1 MQPSPMAET
10 DSPWVP
16 SVRLCMFN
24 SMATVTPLAYSSAR
38 NAFGA
43 IIGLLTIVALAGA
56 QQPTA
61 PPAPRGYGSIVGAVV
76 DSIRR
81 RMLPDATVRVAGTT
95 RSGVSDAQGRF
106 HIDSIPAGEFT
117 LVIEHPMLD
126 SLGYGGLSMPTA
138 FVNAGDQGQVLIST
152 PTYESL
158 HDKLCPRGGLVAGP
172 AMVVGRL
179 LDAENGAPLG
189 GGSVALVYRDNGENG
204 VVTRVRQGRV
214 NENGIFAIC
223 GLPVPLAGTL
233 QATRGGE
240 STAEMAVEYAN
251 DLLTT
256 ALFTLGTNG
265 TSRAILNGKVVNRRG
280 EPLAGVQVMVEGVP
294 TTATTAEDGKFTLT
308 GLPSGTRKLIA
319 RKIGLAAVS
328 RGVNL
333 SSRAPLQVTLIAD
346 GAQLVQAVRVVGVLE
361 DGLQKAGFTDRFKGN
376 RGKYLTPERIAE
388 LSPIVFTDL
397 LTSMT
402 GMKVRSTSRG
412 TVVTATR
419 AGSATAVGCITV
431 FIDNT
436 RFHGTEPGDLDKAL
450 AAQDV
455 GAIEFYASETEAPP
469 QFTAAGARC
478 ASLVVWTKTML
489 LNRH

>member
-1 MQPSPMAET
+1 
-10 DSPWVP
+10 
-16 SVRLCMFN
+16 MFN
-24 SMATVTPLAYSSAR
+24 SMATVTTLAYSSAR
-38 NAFGA
+38 QALGA
-43 IIGLLTIVALAGA
+43 VVGFLAIVAIAGA

-95 RSGVSDAQGRF
+95 RTGVSDAQGRF

-117 LVIEHPMLD
+117 LVVDHPMLD
-126 SLGYGGLSMPTA
+126 SLGYGGLSMPA
-138 FVNAGDQGQVLIST
+138 AIVNAGEQAQLLIST
-152 PTYESL
+152 PTFESL
-158 HDKLCPRGGLVAGP
+158 HDKVCPRAGGLVAGP
-172 AMVVGRL
+172 AMIVGRL
-179 LDAENGAPLG
+179 LDAESDAPLG

-233 QATRGGE
+233 QATRAGE
-240 STAEMAVEYAN
+240 STAEMAVEYAT

-265 TSRAILNGKVVNRRG
+265 TTRAMVHGKVVNRRG
-280 EPLAGVQVMVEGVP
+280 VPIAGVHVMVEGGQ
-294 TTATTAEDGKFTLT
+294 TSATTGEDGKFSLT
-308 GLPSGTRKLIA
+308 GLPSGTRKLVA

-328 RGVNL
+328 QGVNL
-333 SSRAPLQVTLIAD
+333 SSRAPLQLTLVAD

-361 DGLQKAGFTDRFKGN
+361 DGLQKAGFTERVKGN
-376 RGKYLTPERIAE
+376 RGKFLTPERITD

-402 GMKVRSTSRG
+402 GMKVRSSARG

-419 AGSATAVGCITV
+419 SGMANANGCITV
-431 FIDNT
+431 FVDNS
-436 RFHGTEPGDLDKAL
+436 RFYGNEPGDLDKAL

-455 GAIEFYASETEAPP
+455 GAVEFYASESEAPP
-469 QFTAAGARC
+469 QFTAPGARC

-489 LNRH
+489 LNRR

>member
-1 MQPSPMAET
+1 MAET

-24 SMATVTPLAYSSAR
+24 SMATVTPLAYRSAR
-38 NAFGA
+38 IALGA
-43 IIGLLTIVALAGA
+43 IVGLLSIVALAGA
-56 QQPTA
+56 QKPT
-61 PPAPRGYGSIVGAVV
+61 PPSAPRGYGSIVGAVV

-95 RSGVSDAQGRF
+95 RSAVSDAQGRF

-126 SLGYGGLSMPTA
+126 SLGYGGISMPTA
-138 FVNAGDQGQVLIST
+138 VVNAGEQAQLLVST
-152 PTYESL
+152 PTYEAL
-158 HDKLCPRGGLVAGP
+158 HDKRCSRGGLVAGP

-179 LDAENGAPLG
+179 LDAESGAPLG
-189 GGSVALVYRDNGENG
+189 GGTVALVYRDNGENG

-240 STAEMAVEYAN
+240 STAEMTIEYAS
-251 DLLTT
+251 DLLAT
-256 ALFTLGTNG
+256 ALFTLGTSG
-265 TSRAILNGKVVNRRG
+265 TTRAIVNGKVINRRG
-280 EPLAGVQVMVEGVP
+280 DPIAGVQVMVEGGQA
-294 TTATTAEDGKFTLT
+294 TATTGEDGKFTLT
-308 GLPSGTRKLIA
+308 GLPSGTRKLVA

-328 RGVNL
+328 MGVNL
-333 SSRAPLQVTLIAD
+333 SSLAPLQITLVAD
-346 GAQLVQAVRVVGVLE
+346 GAQLVQAVHVVGVLE
-361 DGLQKAGFTDRFKGN
+361 DGLQKAGFTDRVKAN
-376 RGKYLTPERIAE
+376 RGKFLTPERITE

-402 GMKVRSTSRG
+402 GMKVRSSSRG
-412 TVVTATR
+412 AVVTATR
-419 AGSATAVGCITV
+419 SGSVNANGCITV
-431 FIDNT
+431 FIDNS
-436 RFHGTEPGDLDKAL
+436 RFHGNEPGDLDKAL

-455 GAIEFYASETEAPP
+455 GAVEFYASESEAPP
-469 QFTAAGARC
+469 QFTAPGARC

-489 LNRH
+489 LNRR

>member
-1 MQPSPMAET
+1 MAET

-24 SMATVTPLAYSSAR
+24 SMATVTTLAYSSAR
-38 NAFGA
+38 KALG
-43 IIGLLTIVALAGA
+43 TIVGFLAIVAIAGA

-81 RMLPDATVRVAGTT
+81 RMMPDATVRVAGTART
-95 RSGVSDAQGRF
+95 GVSDLQGRF

-117 LVIEHPMLD
+117 LVIEHPLLD

-138 FVNAGDQGQVLIST
+138 IVNAGEQAQMLIST

-158 HDKLCPRGGLVAGP
+158 HNKLCARAGGLVAGP
-172 AMVVGRL
+172 AMIVGRL
-179 LDAENGAPLG
+179 LDAESGAPLG

-240 STAEMAVEYAN
+240 STAEMTVEYAN

-265 TSRAILNGKVVNRRG
+265 TTRAIVSGKVVNRRG
-280 EPLAGVQVMVEGVP
+280 DPIAGVQVMVEGGQ
-294 TTATTAEDGKFTLT
+294 TSATTGEDGKFRLT
-308 GLPSGTRKLIA
+308 GLPSGTRKLVA
-319 RKIGLAAVS
+319 RKIGLAAAS
-328 RGVNL
+328 QGVNL
-333 SSRAPLQVTLIAD
+333 SSREPLQITLVAD

-361 DGLQKAGFTDRFKGN
+361 DGLQKAGFTERVKGN
-376 RGKYLTPERIAE
+376 RGKFLTPERITE

-402 GMKVRSTSRG
+402 GMKVRSSSRG
-412 TVVTATR
+412 AVVTATR
-419 AGSATAVGCITV
+419 SGSVNANGCITV
-431 FIDNT
+431 FIDNS
-436 RFHGTEPGDLDKAL
+436 RFHGNDPGDLDKAL

-455 GAIEFYASETEAPP
+455 GAIEFYASESEAPP
-469 QFTAAGARC
+469 QFTAPGARC

-489 LNRH
+489 LNRR

>member
-1 MQPSPMAET
+1 MAET

-16 SVRLCMFN
+16 SVRLCIFN
-24 SMATVTPLAYSSAR
+24 SMATVATLAYSSVRKAP
-38 NAFGA
+38 GA
-43 IIGLLTIVALAGA
+43 IVGLLAIVALAGA

-61 PPAPRGYGSIVGAVV
+61 PPAPRGYGSVVGAVV

-95 RSGVSDAQGRF
+95 RSGVSNAQGRF

-117 LVIEHPMLD
+117 LVLEHPMLD

-138 FVNAGDQGQVLIST
+138 IVNAGEQGQLLIST

-158 HDKLCPRGGLVAGP
+158 HDKRCPRGGLVAGP

-179 LDAENGAPLG
+179 LDAESGAPLG
-189 GGSVALVYRDNGENG
+189 GGSVTLVYRDNGENG

-233 QATRGGE
+233 QANRGGE
-240 STAEMAVEYAN
+240 STAEMAVEYST
-251 DLLTT
+251 DLLAT
-256 ALFTLGTNG
+256 ALFTLGTSG
-265 TSRAILNGKVVNRRG
+265 TTRAILNGKVVNRRG
-280 EPLAGVQVMVEGVP
+280 EPLAGVQVMVEGAP
-294 TTATTAEDGKFTLT
+294 TSATTAEDGKFSLT
-308 GLPSGTRKLIA
+308 GLPSGTRKLVA
-319 RKIGLAAVS
+319 RKIGLAAVTQ
-328 RGVNL
+328 GVNL
-333 SSRAPLQVTLIAD
+333 SSRAPLQVTLVAD

-419 AGSATAVGCITV
+419 SGSATATGCIAV

-436 RFHGTEPGDLDKAL
+436 RFHGNEPGDLDKAL
-450 AAQDV
+450 AVQDA
-455 GAIEFYASETEAPP
+455 GAIEFYASESEAPP
-469 QFTAAGARC
+469 QFTAPGARC

-489 LNRH
+489 LNRR